1 MIETKAQIAL
11 DLVPLMKH
19 LYRGGV
25 LAVNGG
31 TGDVHMTEEFFHE
44 VFPDVLV
51 AMPRASE
58 EYPFEWAAW
67 VDHVKFFALS
77 ETGKWGAADGLG
89 RN

>member
-51 AMPRASE
+51 AMPRASA
-58 EYPFEWAAW
+58 EYPFKWAVW
-67 VDHVKFFALS
+67 VEGVEFFALS
-77 ETGKWGAADGLG
+77 TTGKWEAQK
-89 RN
+89 